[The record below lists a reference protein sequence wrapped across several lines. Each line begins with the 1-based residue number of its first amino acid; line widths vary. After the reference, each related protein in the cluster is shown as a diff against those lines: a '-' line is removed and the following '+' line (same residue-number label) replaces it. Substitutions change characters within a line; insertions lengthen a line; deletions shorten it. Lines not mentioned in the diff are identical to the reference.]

1 LEQKGILL
9 VAVIGTRR
17 SAAVQAFRNAI
28 TAIEL
33 NDNLTSMVAREPYC
47 TVFENSEKLL
57 KMNQL
62 RAKEKN
68 SLAELCLLFKD

>member
-1 LEQKGILL
+1 
-9 VAVIGTRR
+9 
-17 SAAVQAFRNAI
+17 
-28 TAIEL
+28 
-33 NDNLTSMVAREPYC
+33 MVAREPYC